1 MTALL
6 RIAVVGLRGMTN
18 VIGGIE
24 THCRNLYPPLARKRP
39 DFDITVYQRKAYHQ
53 KNTGFPAN
61 LMVQSI
67 WAPKQRAFE
76 AFLHTLFAILAASI
90 KVGPRILHI
99 HAIGPGIWTPLAR
112 LFGMRVIVTIHARD
126 YDRPKWNWPIVAG
139 LKLGE
144 NLSCRFADAV
154 VCVSQAGL
162 EDLSARYP
170 HHAARFKAIPHGL
183 DPPLDPEGAGAGVFE
198 ELGVQPGRYL
208 LAVGRFDRTK
218 RFHDLVCARKRLGK
232 DAMPLVIVGSAVGD
246 HEVFADLACEGVVL
260 AGSRFDHELV
270 QLYRNASLFIHPS
283 QMEGFGLVVLEAL
296 NIGIP
301 IALSDLPQHRE
312 FGLADHF
319 YFPVGDIAAIA
330 RIMAF
335 EDHAAFRPVLTPAAL
350 VRFTQSKMVEKYERL
365 FEEVGAAKK

>member
-1 MTALL
+1 ML

-24 THCRNLYPPLARKRP
+24 THCRSLYPALARKRP
-39 DFDITVYQRKAYHQ
+39 DFGLTIYQRNAYHHE
-53 KNTGFPAN
+53 NASFPPN
-61 LMVQSI
+61 LTVRSI
-67 WAPKQRAFE
+67 WAPRRRAAE
-76 AFLHTLFAILAASI
+76 ACLHTLFAILAARI
-90 KVGPRILHI
+90 TVRPQILHI

-112 LFGMRVIVTIHARD
+112 LLGMRVIVTIHARD
-126 YDRPKWNWPIVAG
+126 YDRPKWSWPIVAG
-139 LKLGE
+139 LRLGE

-162 EDLSARYP
+162 EDISARHP
-170 HHAARFKAIPHGL
+170 RRAARFHAIPHGL
-183 DPPLDPEGAGAGVFE
+183 DPPLDPEGAGAEVLE

-218 RFHDLVCARKRLGK
+218 RFHDLVCAREQLGK

-246 HEVFADLACEGVVL
+246 REVFADLAGEGVVL
-260 AGSRFDHELV
+260 AGPRFGDQLV

-312 FGLADHF
+312 FGLADHC
-319 YFPVGDIAAIA
+319 YFPVGDIAAMA
-330 RIMAF
+330 RIMAK
-335 EDHAAFRPVLTPAAL
+335 EDHAAFRPVRQSAQLA
-350 VRFTQSKMVEKYERL
+350 RFAQAGMVEKYERL
-365 FEEVGAAKK
+365 IEEVGTAGLGRP